1 VFDCEVLV
9 ADCSDAA
16 AFGAA
21 LRAEHGLACRKY
33 VVGSIGGV
41 GASTPIQSMLTSTIN
56 HPTRT
61 PRNAGWVPFKVTEP
75 QGLKRVAAPK
85 HAAAYGDKAVQQYQA
100 FERAVVVAAVGKERK
115 V

>member
-1 VFDCEVLV
+1 MFDCEVLV

-16 AFGAA
+16 AIGAA

-33 VVGSIGGV
+33 VVG
-41 GASTPIQSMLTSTIN
+41 ASTPIQSMLTLTIN

-61 PRNAGWVPFKVTEP
+61 PRNAGWVPFKATEP